1 MPTEFIT
8 QTESADGIGYEI
20 RYHSGQSRALE
31 SKARFPFIIAGTQ
44 SGKTCFGPWWLNRE
58 IETCGPGDY
67 LAVTATYDLFKL
79 KMLPELK
86 AVFGRYIPGWEYK
99 ASDRIMWKSN
109 PGTDKITRIILR
121 SADAEGGLES
131 ASAKGAWL
139 DECGQDKFKLGAWEA
154 VQRRLSL
161 YGGRALGTTTPYN
174 LGWLKTE
181 VFDRWAAGDTD
192 FGIINFKSIMNPI
205 FPRAEYDRMKRIL
218 PAWKFHMFYDGTF
231 ERPAGLI
238 YSDYDEGMQK
248 VKPFDIPAEWPRYVG
263 IDFGAVNTAVLWIAE
278 DPNTHCYYIYRCMM
292 MGGKTTKEKAIM
304 ALAYK
309 HENTVRWIGGAKS
322 ETQERMDWNAEGVPV
337 QESPIV
343 SVEAGID
350 RVIELFKTR
359 RLFVFNTCKG
369 LLDELG
375 TYSRVLNE
383 YGQPTE
389 KIKDKADYHRLD
401 ALRYNIS
408 GIGFSLYGG
417 INV

>member
-1 MPTEFIT
+1 MTIEFIVHAGID
-8 QTESADGIGYEI
+8 ADGYNV
-20 RYHSGQSRALE
+20 YKPCFHTGQDLAWYSR
-31 SKARFPFIIAGTQ
+31 ARFPFIIAGSQ
-44 SGKTCFGPWWLNRE
+44 SGKTCFGPWWLYQE
-58 IETCGPGDY
+58 IKKCGDGDY

-79 KMLPELK
+79 KLLPELK
-86 AVFGRYIPGWEYK
+86 KVFGIYIPGWEYK
-99 ASDRIMWKSN
+99 ASDRMLSNGKS
-109 PGTDKITRIILR
+109 RIILR

-131 ASAKGAWL
+131 ATVKAAWL

-181 VFDRWAAGDTD
+181 VYDRWVNGDTD
-192 FGIINFKSIMNPI
+192 YEIINFKSIMNPI
-205 FPRAEYDRMKRIL
+205 FPRKEYDRMKRIL
-218 PAWKFHMFYDGTF
+218 PAWKFNMFYNGTF

-238 YSDYDEGMQK
+238 YSDFNPDVQK
-248 VKPFDIPAEWPRYVG
+248 IKPQPLNPEWPRYVG
-263 IDFGAVNTAVLWIAE
+263 IDFGAVNTALVWIAE

-292 MGGKTTKEKAIM
+292 MGNKTTREKALM

-322 ETQERMDWNAEGVPV
+322 EKQERMDWQAEGVPV
-337 QESPIV
+337 QESPII

>member
-8 QTESADGIGYEI
+8 QTETSDGIEYKI
-20 RYHSGQSRALE
+20 RYHPGQTRAHD

-44 SGKTCFGPWWLNRE
+44 SGKTCYGPWWLNKE
-58 IETCGPGDY
+58 IETRGAGDY
-67 LAVTATYDLFKL
+67 LAVTATYDLFKM

-86 AVFGRYIPGWEYK
+86 SVFGGYIPGWEYK
-99 ASDRIMWKSN
+99 ASDRVLSN
-109 PGTDKITRIILR
+109 GESRIILR

-131 ASAKGAWL
+131 ATAKGAWL

-192 FGIINFKSIMNPI
+192 FEIINFKSIMNPI
-205 FPRAEYDRMKRIL
+205 FPREEYDRMKRIL

-238 YSDYDEGMQK
+238 YSDYDETTQK
-248 VKPFDIPAEWPRYVG
+248 IKPFDIPAEWPRYVG
-263 IDFGAVNTAVLWIAE
+263 IDFGAVNTALVWIAE
-278 DPNTHCYYIYRCMM
+278 DPNTHCFYIYRCSLR
-292 MGGKTTKEKAIM
+292 GGKTTKEHAIM

-309 HENTVRWIGGAKS
+309 KSENVIRWIGGAKS
-322 ETQERMDWNAEGVPV
+322 EQQQRWDWQAEGVPV
-337 QESPIV
+337 EATQITN
-343 SVEAGID
+343 VEAGID
-350 RVIELFKTR
+350 RVIELFKSR
-359 RLFVFNTCKG
+359 RLFVFDTCKG
-369 LLDELG
+369 MLDELG
-375 TYSRVLNE
+375 TYSRVLDE

-401 ALRYNIS
+401 GLRYNVS
-408 GIGFSLYGG
+408 GIGFSTLGG
-417 INV
+417 IHV